1 MIPPYERTDDLRDD
15 ALLRSAARL
24 AANDLP
30 YRTTYRC
37 VRLCCAMTVRLLDPI
52 DRCPRCSAVM
62 AVIERPKF
70 DVDEFV
76 VSATEDILTG
86 FTALLDA
93 RAPDPDDRG
102 N

>member
-1 MIPPYERTDDLRDD
+1 MIPPYERTDDLRDNGV
-15 ALLRSAARL
+15 LRSAARL

-62 AVIERPKF
+62 AVIERPQF

-76 VSATEDILTG
+76 VSATEDIVTG
-86 FTALLDA
+86 FTALLEA
-93 RAPDPDDRG
+93 GAPDPDDCRK
-102 N
+102 